1 VEADGMTLDRK
12 TSATRRAARLLVFL
26 AISGPAPARAVQ
38 ESAAGTAQEPA
49 SNVPPE
55 ARALVVKVVG
65 SFGENRIPGFGSG
78 IIIGGDGHSLYIATA
93 AHVVRKEIDAHRIVV
108 TFASGD
114 TAQATLLSHRRAGL
128 DLAVLSVVTDSVRIR
143 RWAPRSWDRLADV
156 ETVRRDDP
164 TYPVGCPP
172 GRCWRAPARA
182 DRVVGV
188 DGLGILFQSSFVDPG
203 SSGGALFNAWWEVV
217 GMITEDVPPEA
228 YAVRIDEV
236 VAQARTWDVPGLLK
250 RPVVPRAWYRTT
262 IGAVLLA
269 STSSSTGLANES
281 RFPSGR
287 ATATRQISPVVSW
300 HLGALRLAPENLA
313 VTAGMAG
320 VGVDV
325 KRGRLVLHP
334 FVEAGIGH
342 VEGRFDAGGY
352 YVATANGTRY
362 VPRWLRAVDDA
373 LGVGG
378 GATLDVIARA
388 PIIIETT
395 VGYWRFST
403 PDRVPKLRSL
413 FIGAG
418 LRVGL

>member
-1 VEADGMTLDRK
+1 VEADGMTDLAC
-12 TSATRRAARLLVFL
+12 SAARIAARLLVFL
-26 AISGPAPARAVQ
+26 TISRPATAGGLQ
-38 ESAAGTAQEPA
+38 EPAAGAAREPA
-49 SNVPPE
+49 SNVPAE
-55 ARALVVKVVG
+55 ARVLVVKVIASYG
-65 SFGENRIPGFGSG
+65 QNRVPGFGAG
-78 IIIGGDGHSLYIATA
+78 IIVGRDGRSLYIATA
-93 AHVVRKEIDAHRIVV
+93 AHVVRKEIDAERIVV

-114 TAQATLLSHRRAGL
+114 TAQATLFSPRRAGF
-128 DLAVLSVVTDSVRIR
+128 DLAVLRVVSDSAPIR
-143 RWAPRSWDRLADV
+143 LWAPRSWDRLGDV

-203 SSGGALFNAWWEVV
+203 SSGGALFNASWEVV

-228 YAVRIDEV
+228 YAVRMDEV
-236 VAQARTWDVPGLLK
+236 VGQARTWEVPGLMQ

-262 IGAVLLA
+262 VGAVVLA

-287 ATATRQISPVVSW
+287 VTATRQISSALSW

-313 VTAGMAG
+313 VSAGMAG
-320 VGVDV
+320 LGVQL

-352 YVATANGTRY
+352 YAATASGTQY

-378 GATLDVIARA
+378 GATVDVILRA
-388 PIIIETT
+388 PLILETT
-395 VGYWRFST
+395 CGYWRFST

-413 FIGAG
+413 FVGAG

>member
-1 VEADGMTLDRK
+1 MRRNPGS
-12 TSATRRAARLLVFL
+12 SAARRSTRLLVCL
-26 AISGPAPARAVQ
+26 AIWGTATAGAAQQP
-38 ESAAGTAQEPA
+38 AAGAVQEPA
-49 SNVPPE
+49 SNVPADP
-55 ARALVVKVVG
+55 RSLVVKVVG
-65 SFGENRIPGFGSG
+65 SYGENRVSGFGAG
-78 IIIGGDGHSLYIATA
+78 IIVGVDEQSLYIATA
-93 AHVVRKEIDAHRIVV
+93 AHVVQKEIDARRIVV
-108 TFASGD
+108 TFATGD
-114 TAQATLLSHRRAGL
+114 TAEATLLHPRRPGL
-128 DLAVLSVVTDSVRIR
+128 DLAVLRVVSGAGLVRQ
-143 RWAPRSWDRLADV
+143 WASRSWDRLGDV
-156 ETVRRDDP
+156 EALRRDDP
-164 TYPVGCPP
+164 AYPVGCPP

-236 VAQARTWDVPGLLK
+236 VAQARAWSVPGLLK

-262 IGAVLLA
+262 VGVVVLA
-269 STSSSTGLANES
+269 STASSTGLADES

-287 ATATRQISPVVSW
+287 VTGSRQISPTVSW

-313 VTAGMAG
+313 VTAGIAG
-320 VGVDV
+320 VGVHI

-352 YVATANGTRY
+352 YVATGNGTQY
-362 VPRWLRAVDDA
+362 VPRWLRAVHDA
-373 LGVGG
+373 LGIGG
-378 GATLDVIARA
+378 GASLDLIVRA
-388 PIIIETT
+388 PISLETT
-395 VGYWRFST
+395 AGYWRFST
-403 PDRVPKLRSL
+403 PDQVPKLRSL

>member
-1 VEADGMTLDRK
+1 V
-12 TSATRRAARLLVFL
+12 LLGIVGSTTGQ
-26 AISGPAPARAVQ
+26 AVQKPSPPAP
-38 ESAAGTAQEPA
+38 QEPA
-49 SNVPPE
+49 SNVPAE

-65 SFGENRIPGFGSG
+65 SYGENRVSGFGAG
-78 IIIGGDGHSLYIATA
+78 IIVGSDAHSLYIATA
-93 AHVVRKEIDAHRIVV
+93 AHVVQKETDARRIVV

-114 TAQATLLSHRRAGL
+114 TAEATLEHPRRGGL
-128 DLAVLSVVTDSVRIR
+128 DLAVLRVVSDPVSLRQRV
-143 RWAPRSWDRLADV
+143 PPSLDRLGNVATLRPD
-156 ETVRRDDP
+156 EAS
-164 TYPVGCPP
+164 YPVGCPP

-228 YAVRIDEV
+228 YAVRMDEV
-236 VAQARTWDVPGLLK
+236 VAQARAWNVPGLLK

-262 IGAVLLA
+262 VGAVLLA
-269 STSSSTGLANES
+269 STASSTGLADDS
-281 RFPSGR
+281 RLPSGR
-287 ATATRQISPVVSW
+287 LSATRQISPAVSW
-300 HLGALRLAPENLA
+300 HVGALRLAPENLA

-320 VGVDV
+320 VGVDL
-325 KRGRLVLHP
+325 KRGRLLLHP
-334 FVEAGIGH
+334 FVEAGVGH

-352 YVATANGTRY
+352 YVESPSGTRY
-362 VPRWLRAVDDA
+362 VPRWLRETNDA

-378 GATLDVIARA
+378 GATLDVIVRA
-388 PIIIETT
+388 PIVLETT
-395 VGYWRFST
+395 AGYWRFST
-403 PDRVPKLRSL
+403 PDRVPELKSL